1 MMTRLC
7 FFSQELEN
15 WKIDNGTIMGFPGAE
30 TYQGEN
36 LLYEK
41 CDILI
46 PAAVEKVIH
55 KNNANKI
62 QAKVSGVRI

>member
-1 MMTRLC
+1 
-7 FFSQELEN
+7 
-15 WKIDNGTIMGFPGAE
+15 MGFPGAE

-62 QAKVSGVRI
+62 QAKVSGVRRMQSQFTSGESLSGKSTSDYI